1 MLMERYVILDGKGN
15 YVVQFLTI
23 MRSDGTNITKLQTV
37 NKNDI
42 DFIINECSFNSL
54 EAAEEYVDALT
65 LDSKSLGLKIQFKIE
80 KLIPRKN
87 MKEGVM
93 NHKNKTINY

>member
-1 MLMERYVILDGKGN
+1 MEKYVIVDNKGN

-23 MRSDGTNITKLQTV
+23 MRSNGTNITRLQTI
-37 NKNDI
+37 NKNNL

-54 EAAEEYVDALT
+54 EAAEEYVNTLI

-80 KLIPRKN
+80 KLIAQKN
-87 MKEGVM
+87 IK
-93 NHKNKTINY
+93 K

>member
-1 MLMERYVILDGKGN
+1 MERYVILDGKGN

-23 MRSDGTNITKLQTV
+23 MRSNGTNITKLQTV

-54 EAAEEYVDALT
+54 EATEEYVSNLI

-80 KLIPRKN
+80 KLIPRKK

-93 NHKNKTINY
+93 NPKNKTINY

>member
-1 MLMERYVILDGKGN
+1 MERYVILDGKGN

-54 EAAEEYVDALT
+54 EATEEYVSNLI

-80 KLIPRKN
+80 KLIPRKK

-93 NHKNKTINY
+93 NPKNKTINY

>member
-1 MLMERYVILDGKGN
+1 MERYLILDDKGN

-23 MRSDGTNITKLQTV
+23 MRSDGTNITRLQTV

-54 EAAEEYVDALT
+54 EAAKEYVNTLI

-87 MKEGVM
+87 IKKGVIRC
-93 NHKNKTINY
+93 KNKTI